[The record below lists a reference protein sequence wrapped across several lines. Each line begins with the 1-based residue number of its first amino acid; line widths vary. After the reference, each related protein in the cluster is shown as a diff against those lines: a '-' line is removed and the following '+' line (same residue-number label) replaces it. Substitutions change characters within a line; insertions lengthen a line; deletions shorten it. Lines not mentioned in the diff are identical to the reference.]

1 MDCPKCLRQ
10 KVYFD
15 REIGY
20 YCMLCGHELSFQEAL
35 LLMEKMVPVLEPAHY
50 PVRSAQAPIVE
61 IKDDR
66 THRSA
71 TEHIT
76 QSHDTRE

>member
-20 YCMLCGHELSFQEAL
+20 YCMFCGHELSVQEAL
-35 LLMEKMVPVLEPAHY
+35 LLMEKMVPTFEPASFSNY
-50 PVRSAQAPIVE
+50 AARTPIVE
-61 IKDDR
+61 INEDR
-66 THRSA
+66 THRSK
-71 TEHIT
+71 TEHVN
-76 QSHDTRE
+76 QSRDT